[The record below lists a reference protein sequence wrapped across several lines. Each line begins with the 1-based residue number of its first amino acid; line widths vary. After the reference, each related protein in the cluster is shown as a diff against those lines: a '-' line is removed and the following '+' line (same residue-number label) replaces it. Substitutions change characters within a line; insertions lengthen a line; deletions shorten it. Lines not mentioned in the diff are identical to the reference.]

1 MICHRLIAPYR
12 VSTPRPMDTTESEET
27 LQTRKMPVQM
37 RLVNLSLKKK
47 KNCKIVCPLCI
58 YYLIVTVFG
67 LYFWINSRLVVVT
80 VSAVLVV
87 FYDVISFSSLR

>member
-47 KNCKIVCPLCI
+47 NLQNCLSVM
-58 YYLIVTVFG
+58 YLLLNSNRIRFVF
-67 LYFWINSRLVVVT
+67 L
-80 VSAVLVV
+80 
-87 FYDVISFSSLR
+87 D